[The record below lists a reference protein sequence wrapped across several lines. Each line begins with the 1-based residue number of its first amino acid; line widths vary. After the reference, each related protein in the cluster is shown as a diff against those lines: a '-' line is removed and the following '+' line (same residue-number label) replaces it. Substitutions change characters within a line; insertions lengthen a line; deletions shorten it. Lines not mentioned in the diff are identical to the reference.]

1 MMKVFVIAST
11 EYRANCPDM
20 FLMDAEGNYYGA
32 ERSVYARHANYPKDI
47 NYWRNAEGSDSGR
60 WFNIDEVEVTK
71 EQIEQYCAAV
81 KAYHDM
87 YDSRPLFGES
97 YPEQKNYKTKKAYKE
112 AVDSYMAR
120 EEAWCKENNI
130 AQHVRDIRELWFA
143 SIRIFCSFS
152 AKVYEAIKDNDP
164 VKYC

>member
-1 MMKVFVIAST
+1 MKVFVIAST

-20 FLMDAEGNYYGA
+20 FLMDEQGNYYGA

-60 WFNIDEVEVTK
+60 YFNIDEVELTQ
-71 EQIEQYCAAV
+71 EQIDKYCEAL
-81 KAYHDM
+81 KAY
-87 YDSRPLFGES
+87 YDKYDNCPTFGES
-97 YPEQKNYKTKKAYKE
+97 YPEQKNFKTKKAYKE

-120 EEAWCKENNI
+120 EAAWCKESNI
-130 AQHVRDIRELWFA
+130 AQHIRDTRALWFE

-164 VKYC
+164 VRYC